1 MPKLKFVFWDHNAV
15 IHNMELF
22 LHLFYI
28 LFIGNNTV
36 VVTSLG
42 LHRYQNNLD
51 SSLYYNTLHRHKKH
65 TIKQSKQLQAQ
76 SLLRV

>member
-42 LHRYQNNLD
+42 LHRYQNN
-51 SSLYYNTLHRHKKH
+51 SSLYYSTLHCHKEH
-65 TIKQSKQLQAQ
+65 TIKQPKQLQAE
-76 SLLRV
+76 ST